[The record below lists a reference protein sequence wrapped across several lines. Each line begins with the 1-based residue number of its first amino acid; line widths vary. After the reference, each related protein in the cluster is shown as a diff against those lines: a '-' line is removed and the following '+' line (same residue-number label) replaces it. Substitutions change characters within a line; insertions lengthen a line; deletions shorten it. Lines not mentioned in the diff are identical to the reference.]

1 MKLTYLNKTVV
12 INIPSTTKRL
22 KQHILDDF
30 FDSYNDGV
38 IPVYE
43 NEKFLYKLGS
53 FEGSSDI
60 EEIPVNVIG
69 QWMSGGA
76 DSSLLAYLLCK
87 KIRDEELDI
96 KFQPISVRRGRPN
109 NPIYAGNVIDF
120 IEEDL
125 GVDFILHHEVY
136 YPPLDEE

>member
-1 MKLTYLNKTVV
+1 MKLTYLNKTVE
-12 INIPSTTKRL
+12 INIPLTTKRL
-22 KQHILDDF
+22 KQHILDEF

-60 EEIPVNVIG
+60 EEIPVKIIG

-87 KIRDEELDI
+87 KIRDDD
-96 KFQPISVRRGRPN
+96 G
-109 NPIYAGNVIDF
+109 YW
-120 IEEDL
+120 
-125 GVDFILHHEVY
+125 HEVEKY
-136 YPPLDEE
+136 IAEHSSADFTHTICPKCAKKLYKRK